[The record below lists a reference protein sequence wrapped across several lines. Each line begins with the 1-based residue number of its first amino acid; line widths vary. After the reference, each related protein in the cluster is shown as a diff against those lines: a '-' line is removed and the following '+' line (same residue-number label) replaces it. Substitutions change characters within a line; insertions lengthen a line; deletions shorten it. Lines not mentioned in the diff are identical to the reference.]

1 MGSGAGSDLAHR
13 PVRRRHRQP
22 SDTGAGTD
30 TGTGTGTAGTGRHR
44 RPEIGP
50 GDPPPP
56 DPLCDTG
63 STGLRMFNLGTIP
76 ASVTPPRS
84 WRRAAWF
91 TVIASIAALAG
102 LLVMGA
108 LLVGPARNTGRIT
121 ALPYF
126 PEGKPLAALRGD
138 STTGSPAARPGPV
151 TSDSASATRAGTGT
165 DRAATTTTGTH
176 QPTGRPATSAPG
188 RPTPTRH
195 PSPPVAGTLPVIPPV
210 TTGGDPVVDPTKL
223 IKRTRTFFAEVTS
236 DAQAAADLTTGTVH
250 DDAVA
255 LIRQRYGDLSAIR
268 IQRMSLDPSNG
279 LTVCLVRVTA
289 RDGDTETR
297 RITLRF
303 TPGGDPKII
312 NPGG

>member
-1 MGSGAGSDLAHR
+1 MGSGSGSGLARR
-13 PVRRRHRQP
+13 PGRGRHRRP
-22 SDTGAGTD
+22 SAGTD
-30 TGTGTGTAGTGRHR
+30 DTDTFATGRHR

-50 GDPPPP
+50 GDPPPI

-91 TVIASIAALAG
+91 TVIASVAALAG
-102 LLVMGA
+102 LLVAGA
-108 LLVGPARNTGRIT
+108 LLVGPARSTGRIT

-126 PEGKPLAALRGD
+126 PDGKPLTSLGGD
-138 STTGSPAARPGPV
+138 SSSVPTRPGPV
-151 TSDSASATRAGTGT
+151 TPDSTPSTRTAT
-165 DRAATTTTGTH
+165 DRAATTSTH
-176 QPTGRPATSAPG
+176 TWSGRPVT
-188 RPTPTRH
+188 RPTTTH
-195 PSPPVAGTLPVIPPV
+195 HTSPPVAGTPPAI
-210 TTGGDPVVDPTKL
+210 TTLTTAGDPVVDPTQL

-255 LIRQRYGDLSAIR
+255 LIRQRYGDVSAIR
-268 IQRMSLDPSNG
+268 IQRISIDPGSG
-279 LTVCLVRVTA
+279 LTVCVVRATGK
-289 RDGDTETR
+289 DGDTQTR
-297 RITLRF
+297 QITLRF
-303 TPGGDPKII
+303 TLNDDPKII